1 VELQLQ
7 YAMAIYTAQSIA
19 TILSVNTVIYEDSK
33 LETLSR
39 LDVPVERVASLK
51 PE

>member
-1 VELQLQ
+1 
-7 YAMAIYTAQSIA
+7 MPIYTAQSIEI
-19 TILSVNTVIYEDSK
+19 TLPVNTVINEDSK

-39 LDVPVERVASLK
+39 LDVPVERVASLQ